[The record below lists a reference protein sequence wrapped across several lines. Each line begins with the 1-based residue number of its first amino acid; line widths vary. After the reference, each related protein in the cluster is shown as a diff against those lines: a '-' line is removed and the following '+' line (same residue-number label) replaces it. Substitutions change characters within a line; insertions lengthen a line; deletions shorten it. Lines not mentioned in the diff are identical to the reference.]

1 MMGIFR
7 SHRRTEQLMDALT
20 YFVLGSIV
28 LFAIL
33 PLVWVFIT
41 SFKPE
46 SDIVTAKLQY
56 LPQHITFDNYLTLWR
71 RSSFPTLIKNSA
83 IVSAM
88 TVVICVLLGTLAAYA
103 ISHYRFRGRD
113 RLMLFFLVSRMFPVV
128 LLLIPLFVMMKNLGL
143 LDSHLGLALA
153 YSSFLLPL
161 CIWMLKG
168 FFDAIP
174 NDLEEAARIDGCT
187 RIGALFRIILPLAR
201 PGLVAT
207 AVFVAIGSWNEF
219 LLALMLTTSQGSR
232 TWPVGLQLMVGEFQL
247 PWGQLSAGGII
258 SILPVILFFALVQR
272 ALVRGLTSGA
282 VKG

>member
-1 MMGIFR
+1 MGIFR

-20 YFVLGSIV
+20 YFVLGAIV

-46 SDIVTAKLQY
+46 SDIVTATLQY

-83 IVSAM
+83 IVATM
-88 TVVICVLLGTLAAYA
+88 TVVICILLGTLAAYA

-187 RIGALFRIILPLAR
+187 RIGALFRIVLPLAR

-207 AVFVAIGSWNEF
+207 AVFVAIGAWNEF

-247 PWGQLSAGGII
+247 PWGQLSAGGMI
-258 SILPVILFFALVQR
+258 SILPVILFFGLVQR

>member
-1 MMGIFR
+1 MFR
-7 SHRRTEQLMDALT
+7 SHNRIERAMDLLT
-20 YFVLGSIV
+20 YAVLAGIV

-33 PLVWVFIT
+33 PLVWVLIT

-46 SDIVTAKLQY
+46 EDIITAQLQY
-56 LPQHITFDNYLTLWR
+56 LPRHITFDNYLTLWR
-71 RSSFPTLIKNSA
+71 RSSFPALIKNSA
-83 IVSAM
+83 IVSVL
-88 TVVICVLLGTLAAYA
+88 TVTICILLGTLAAYGV
-103 ISHYRFRGRD
+103 SHYRFRGRD
-113 RLMLFFLVSRMFPVV
+113 QLMLFFLVSRMFPIV
-128 LLLIPLFVMMKNLGL
+128 LLLIPLFVMMKTLGL

-153 YSSFLLPL
+153 YSTFLLPI

-174 NDLEEAARIDGCT
+174 IDLEDAARIDGCT
-187 RIGALFRIILPLAR
+187 RLGALFRVVLPLAR

-207 AVFVAIGSWNEF
+207 AVFVAIGAWNEF

-247 PWGQLSAGGII
+247 PFGQLSAGGII
-258 SILPVILFFALVQR
+258 SIIPVILFFSLVQR
-272 ALVRGLTSGA
+272 ALVRGLTAGA

>member
-1 MMGIFR
+1 MTT
-7 SHRRTEQLMDALT
+7 SYRRTERLMDLLT
-20 YFVLGSIV
+20 YAVLLAIV

-33 PLVWVFIT
+33 PLFWVLIT

-46 SDIVTAKLQY
+46 GDIVTATLQY
-56 LPQHITFDNYLTLWR
+56 WPQHVTLDNYLTLWR
-71 RSSFPTLIKNSA
+71 RSSFPTLMKNSA
-83 IVSAM
+83 IVSVM
-88 TVVICVLLGTLAAYA
+88 TVIICLLLGTLAAYG

-113 RLMLFFLVSRMFPVV
+113 RLMLFLLVSRMFPIV
-128 LLLIPLFVMMKNLGL
+128 LLLIPLFVMMKALGL

-153 YSSFLLPL
+153 YSTFLLPI

-174 NDLEEAARIDGCT
+174 IDLEEAARIDGCT
-187 RIGALFRIILPLAR
+187 RLGALFRIVLPLAR

-207 AVFVAIGSWNEF
+207 AVFVAIGAWNEF

-258 SILPVILFFALVQR
+258 SIVPVIAFFSLVQR
-272 ALVRGLTSGA
+272 ALVRGLTAGA

>member
-1 MMGIFR
+1 MGIFA
-7 SHRRTEQLMDALT
+7 SHRRIERLMDLLT
-20 YFVLGSIV
+20 YIVLITIV
-28 LFAIL
+28 LFAVL
-33 PLVWVFIT
+33 PLVWVFLT

-46 SDIVTAKLQY
+46 SDIVTAQIQY
-56 LPQHITFDNYLTLWR
+56 IPRNVTFDNYLTLWR
-71 RSSFPTLIKNSA
+71 RSSFPALIKNSA
-83 IVSAM
+83 IVSIM
-88 TVVICVLLGTLAAYA
+88 TVVICILFGTLAAYA

-128 LLLIPLFVMMKNLGL
+128 LLLIPLFVMMKTLGL

-187 RIGALFRIILPLAR
+187 RIGALFRIVLPLAR

-207 AVFVAIGSWNEF
+207 AVFVAIGAWNEF

-258 SILPVILFFALVQR
+258 SIIPVILFFSLVQR